1 MGLEYA
7 SMYATMSATMW
18 ALTDPFFSWPL
29 FSYTFPSSSWFQ
41 GRCARRARL
50 PVLYTD
56 LFTSQMR
63 AQARIGAL
71 ALGSGSK
78 LVLCERREDPTC
90 PVFFWA
96 PYLFDLFRSE
106 RAMVRYSLASCQHT
120 VFSRSAT
127 ELNQGLPVFYSVLL
141 LSFTSDETR
150 QHRSLGS
157 RTNDIYGR
165 QLKGYKDLS
174 T

>member
-1 MGLEYA
+1 MKTVMAGSMIYSYCRLRVQLSRECGDDGIVQYNFLGKICLARQNFSSEYIH
-7 SMYATMSATMW
+7 S
-18 ALTDPFFSWPL
+18 
-29 FSYTFPSSSWFQ
+29 
-41 GRCARRARL
+41 
-50 PVLYTD
+50 TD

-63 AQARIGAL
+63 AHARIGAL
-71 ALGSGSK
+71 ALGTGSK
-78 LVLCERREDPTC
+78 LVLCERREVPTC

-157 RTNDIYGR
+157 LTNDIYGR